1 MFLQKSCPGYF
12 TEYLHSHIIT
22 ALTCI
27 KTKSHIDN
35 LSHENPSPKLDK
47 NWTWQIFTGTCM
59 TNIFRIISISI
70 ILLHVNNILR
80 FYQGQSMITEGLEK
94 FGRGWSGDLSDH
106 IKPCNHNLAEIDQDL
121 MTSKKL
127 SIPIPRLQ
135 K

>member
-1 MFLQKSCPGYF
+1 MKIHHQ
-12 TEYLHSHIIT
+12 
-22 ALTCI
+22 
-27 KTKSHIDN
+27 
-35 LSHENPSPKLDK
+35 

-59 TNIFRIISISI
+59 TIIFRIISISI

-94 FGRGWSGDLSDH
+94 FGRGRSGDLSDH
-106 IKPCNHNLAEIDQDL
+106 IKPCNHNIAEIGQDL